1 MIISLDCKT
10 ISGPKTDYDCVF
22 PFIYQ
27 SVEYHECSLVDNN
40 NEPWCATQVG
50 SGNQFINPHWGNC
63 ADTCPSPSNSPSS
76 PGSPEAVNY
85 AYIEY
90 GTGERYNSGSQVSG
104 SYSNGQECCDL
115 CAADN
120 QNTIWIS
127 YALAGSPSEC
137 RCRNSPSSFEPMTSF
152 SGGNN
157 WGRGSCLLP
166 QDFVYTETGEGNRY
180 NLGQTVYGSYT
191 TGQDCCDLCFA
202 NNDNVRWI
210 SWVRPGTS
218 TPAQCN
224 CKPTSDEPNS
234 PNNAAPYADW
244 SRGSC
249 QNRFT
254 YSGRK
259 KRALTPWNDLSLELE
274 GSELMEKVEKARYA
288 REAETE
294 LETEMR
300 SYGSRLRYE
309 CGLARKFYDP
319 ESEEYYQ
326 ERWMQCNWNQSWT
339 QYDTLDDCIWRQCLY
354 PPDPPAE
361 TQLILT
367 WDSEPVEF
375 NDNVSYVCGD
385 QYFEWDRDMP
395 EFNITCLEGGTWDAP
410 EVWPICV
417 PSKISQKV
425 FQIFTF
431 AIFSCK
437 LHRSS

>member
-1 MIISLDCKT
+1 M
-10 ISGPKTDYDCVF
+10 
-22 PFIYQ
+22 
-27 SVEYHECSLVDNN
+27 EYHECSLVDNN

-50 SGNQFINPHWGNC
+50 SGNNFINPHWGNC
-63 ADTCPSPSNSPSS
+63 ADNCPSPSNSPSS

-85 AYIEY
+85 AYTEY

-274 GSELMEKVEKARYA
+274 GSELMERVEKARYV
-288 REAETE
+288 
-294 LETEMR
+294 
-300 SYGSRLRYE
+300 Y
-309 CGLARKFYDP
+309 
-319 ESEEYYQ
+319 
-326 ERWMQCNWNQSWT
+326 
-339 QYDTLDDCIWRQCLY
+339 
-354 PPDPPAE
+354 
-361 TQLILT
+361 LI
-367 WDSEPVEF
+367 SV
-375 NDNVSYVCGD
+375 Y
-385 QYFEWDRDMP
+385 R
-395 EFNITCLEGGTWDAP
+395 
-410 EVWPICV
+410 
-417 PSKISQKV
+417 
-425 FQIFTF
+425 
-431 AIFSCK
+431 
-437 LHRSS
+437 

>member
-1 MIISLDCKT
+1 
-10 ISGPKTDYDCVF
+10 
-22 PFIYQ
+22 
-27 SVEYHECSLVDNN
+27 
-40 NEPWCATQVG
+40 
-50 SGNQFINPHWGNC
+50 
-63 ADTCPSPSNSPSS
+63 
-76 PGSPEAVNY
+76 
-85 AYIEY
+85 
-90 GTGERYNSGSQVSG
+90 
-104 SYSNGQECCDL
+104 
-115 CAADN
+115 
-120 QNTIWIS
+120 
-127 YALAGSPSEC
+127 
-137 RCRNSPSSFEPMTSF
+137 MTSF

-224 CKPTSDEPNS
+224 CKPSNNEPNS

-259 KRALTPWNDLSLELE
+259 KRALTPWNDLSLDLE
-274 GSELMEKVEKARYA
+274 GSELMERVEKARYV

-375 NDNVSYVCGD
+375 NDNVSYICGD

-417 PSKISQKV
+417 PSKI
-425 FQIFTF
+425 
-431 AIFSCK
+431 
-437 LHRSS
+437 